1 MIDTP
6 ITALNFT
13 PTEDQASIRDLARDF
28 AETELKPHRLEWD
41 ESQQFPFEAMRK
53 MGELGF
59 LGTLIPAELGG
70 AGLGATE
77 NAIIIE
83 EIARVDPA
91 VALSVAAH
99 NGLCSS

>member
-1 MIDTP
+1 MTDTL
-6 ITALNFT
+6 TLDALDFAL
-13 PTEDQASIRDLARDF
+13 TEDQQAIRDLARDF

-41 ESQQFPFEAMRK
+41 ETQTFPMDAFRK

-59 LGTLIPAELGG
+59 LGTLMPTELGG

-99 NGLCSS
+99 N